1 MSKRGNGSAG
11 KADAKLPVE
20 VGEEPL
26 WVGRHSSDQD
36 ILVLDRE
43 TSSFG
48 SANVTLY
55 SLSQHRMRTFPRSI
69 LAEKIHELDEPA
81 EREKAISEYSART
94 ELKAVYDDGLR
105 VAREEQHSRQRDAV
119 MSAHKRYLARIGVR
133 AEGVIDTLPDFKA
146 GRRVKCQV
154 CGIALDDFAGFVCVG
169 CEGLLCSCGAC
180 ACGTPSRR
188 RKAEEASA
196 SAD

>member
-11 KADAKLPVE
+11 KAEAKLPIE
-20 VGEEPL
+20 VGEGPL
-26 WVGRHSSDQD
+26 WVGRHSGDQD

-55 SLSQHRMRTFPRSI
+55 SLTQHRMRTFPRAI
-69 LAEKIHELDEPA
+69 VAEKIHELEEPA
-81 EREKAISEYSART
+81 ARERAISEYSTRN

-105 VAREEQHSRQRDAV
+105 VAREEQHGRQRDAIL
-119 MSAHKRYLARIGVR
+119 SAHKRYLSRIGVR
-133 AEGVIDTLPDFKA
+133 AEGVIETLPDFKP
-146 GRRVKCQV
+146 GRRVKCHV

-188 RKAEEASA
+188 RKAEEVSA
-196 SAD
+196 PAE

>member
-1 MSKRGNGSAG
+1 MSKRGNGPAG
-11 KADAKLPVE
+11 SSEAKLPVE
-20 VGEEPL
+20 VGEERL
-26 WVGRHSSDQD
+26 WVGRHSGDQD
-36 ILVLDRE
+36 ILILDRE

-55 SLSQHRMRTFPRSI
+55 SLTQHRTRTFPRSI
-69 LAEKIHELDEPA
+69 VVEKIHEVDDPA
-81 EREKAISEYSART
+81 EREKAVGEYSARS

-105 VAREEQHSRQRDAV
+105 IAREEQHNRQRDAILV
-119 MSAHKRYLARIGVR
+119 SHKRYLERIGVR
-133 AEGVIDTLPDFKA
+133 AEGVTDRLPDFKG

-154 CGIALDDFAGFVCVG
+154 CGIPLDDFAGFVCVG

-188 RKAEEASA
+188 RKAEEVSVSA
-196 SAD
+196 E

>member
-1 MSKRGNGSAG
+1 MSKRSNGSAG
-11 KADAKLPVE
+11 KVEDKLPVE
-20 VGEEPL
+20 VGDEPL

-48 SANVTLY
+48 SPNVTLY
-55 SLSQHRMRTFPRSI
+55 SLTQHRMRTFPRSTVV
-69 LAEKIHELDEPA
+69 EKIHEVDEPA
-81 EREKAISEYSART
+81 QLEKAIEEYGARS
-94 ELKAVYDDGLR
+94 ELKAAYDDVLR
-105 VAREEQHSRQRDAV
+105 AARAEQHTRQRESV
-119 MSAHKRYLARIGVR
+119 MGAHERYLSRIGI
-133 AEGVIDTLPDFKA
+133 ASEGVTDTTPDFKA

-154 CGIALDDFAGFVCVG
+154 CGIALDDFAGLVCVG

-188 RKAEEASA
+188 KKAEEVSPPAA
-196 SAD
+196 